1 MSTDRLND
9 NNKIMQQIILIKGF
23 QVLRIICV
31 ILFLSYYLGTIWFVM
46 TKHTTTSETAY
57 TFYNEY
63 EADNHSGPENML
75 IVVYFMFT
83 TLSTVG
89 LGDYNPKSEIERLF
103 MCLILLLGVTCFSYL
118 LSVLTSIVD
127 DV

>member
-1 MSTDRLND
+1 
-9 NNKIMQQIILIKGF
+9 MQQIILIKSF
-23 QVLRIICV
+23 QMCRIVCV
-31 ILFLSYYLGTIWFVM
+31 VFCLSYYLGTLWFVM
-46 TKHTTTSETAY
+46 SLHTSESEDEY

-63 EADNHSGPENML
+63 DLAVRTSTQNVVS
-75 IVVYFMFT
+75 VVYFMFT
-83 TLSTVG
+83 TLTTVG